1 MRLGLSLANKTLL
14 ATGGVLLFV
23 VLGAL
28 FVPWLRML
36 ALIDAGQLELSK
48 VMASTWIRL
57 GNEGVDPA
65 DPKSLT
71 AQSTPPISR
80 AGITA
85 RRLSLADAHL
95 EGASDAFIRRAIQ
108 TFESDPSQVELLGSS
123 FKGTTREYRYIQ
135 AERRPSP
142 KGPVL
147 VAVVLLERRS
157 IEATR
162 LFLLNAAFLLT
173 AGSVVLVFALAAFYF
188 MTHKIILWPVR
199 SLRETAE
206 RVRQGNLSI
215 RADIHTDDEFEELA
229 DTFNHMLTDM
239 QHAQDQLRG
248 INAAL
253 DLKLD
258 ELTRAN
264 SALYETAKLKGE
276 FLANVSHELRTP
288 LNSIIGFAELLLEIS
303 RAEAANGNNSPQVL
317 KRIRYNENIVNAGRN
332 LLAMINTLLE
342 MAKIEAGKAEL
353 HIDRMNIKE
362 ACEAVLALIYP
373 LADKKGIATRLEA
386 SDDLPP
392 IRTDT
397 KKFQQIIFNFLS
409 NAVKFTEPAERSGR
423 IPEVILRAERLVGLA
438 PGSDGAP
445 SEDRIRVSV
454 IDNGPGIPAD
464 EQPRVFEKFHQ
475 LDRGHTREHTG
486 TGLGLAICKE
496 LASLLH
502 AEIQLVSEVGRG
514 SMFSLILPLDLNAPD
529 LAQTHLES
537 RFRGALAG
545 GRELAER

>member
-48 VMASTWIRL
+48 VMANTWVKI
-57 GNEGVDPA
+57 GNEAADLA
-65 DPKSLT
+65 DPKTLP
-71 AQSTPPISR
+71 AQSTTAVTR

-95 EGASDAFIRRAIQ
+95 EGAKDPFIRRAIQ
-108 TFESDPSQVELLGSS
+108 TFEKDSNQIELLESS
-123 FKGTTREYRYIQ
+123 FKGTTRDYRYVQ

-142 KGPVL
+142 QGPVL
-147 VAVVLLERRS
+147 TAVVLLERRS

-162 LFLLNAAFLLT
+162 LFVLNAAFLLT
-173 AGSVVLVFALAAFYF
+173 AGTVVLVFALTAFYF
-188 MTHKIILWPVR
+188 ITHKIILWPVR
-199 SLRETAE
+199 SLRDTAE
-206 RVRQGNLSI
+206 RVRQGNFSI

-239 QHAQDQLRG
+239 QHSQDQLRG

-303 RAEAANGNNSPQVL
+303 RAEAAAGNNSPQVL
-317 KRIRYNENIVNAGRN
+317 KRIRYNENIVTAGRN
-332 LLAMINTLLE
+332 LLAMINSLLE

-353 HIDRMNIKE
+353 HIERMNIKD
-362 ACEAVLALIYP
+362 ACEAVLGLIYP
-373 LADKKGIATRLEA
+373 LADKKGVASRLEVA
-386 SDDLPP
+386 DDLPV

-397 KKFQQIIFNFLS
+397 KKFQQIVFNFLS
-409 NAVKFTEPAERSGR
+409 NAVKFTEPQERTGR
-423 IPEVILRAERLVGLA
+423 TPEVILRAERLVGLA
-438 PGSDGAP
+438 PGSAGAP
-445 SEDRIRVSV
+445 SEDRVRVSV
-454 IDNGPGIPAD
+454 IDNGPGIPPE

-475 LDRGHTREHTG
+475 LDSSHTREHTG

-496 LASLLH
+496 LATILH
-502 AEIQLVSEVGRG
+502 GEIQLVSEVGRG
-514 SMFSLILPLDLNAPD
+514 SMFSVILPLSIEAPD
-529 LAQTHLES
+529 AAQSVLES

>member
-48 VMASTWIRL
+48 VMANTWIKI
-57 GNEGVDPA
+57 GNEATDPA
-65 DPKSLT
+65 DPKTLP
-71 AQSTPPISR
+71 AQSTAAVTR
-80 AGITA
+80 GGITA
-85 RRLSLADAHL
+85 RRLSLGDAHL
-95 EGASDAFIRRAIQ
+95 EGAKDPFIRRAIQ
-108 TFESDPSQVELLGSS
+108 TFEKDPKQIELLESS
-123 FKGTTREYRYIQ
+123 FKGTTRDYRYVQ
-135 AERRPSP
+135 AERRVAPQ
-142 KGPVL
+142 GPAL
-147 VAVVLLERRS
+147 VGVVLLERRS

-162 LFLLNAAFLLT
+162 LFVLNAAFLLT
-173 AGSVVLVFALAAFYF
+173 AGTVVLVFALAAFYF

-199 SLRETAE
+199 SLRDTAE

-215 RADIHTDDEFEELA
+215 RADIQTDDEFEELA

-239 QHAQDQLRG
+239 QHSQDQLRG

-258 ELTRAN
+258 ELSRAN

-303 RAEAANGNNSPQVL
+303 RAEAAGGNNSPQVL

-332 LLAMINTLLE
+332 LLAMINSLLE

-353 HIDRMNIKE
+353 HIERMNIKD
-362 ACEAVLALIYP
+362 ACEAVLGLIYP
-373 LADKKGIATRLEA
+373 LADKKGVGTRLEA
-386 SDDLPP
+386 SDDLPV

-397 KKFQQIIFNFLS
+397 KKFQQIVFNFLS
-409 NAVKFTEPAERSGR
+409 NAVKFTEPQERTGR
-423 IPEVILRAERLVGLA
+423 APEVVLRVERLVGLA
-438 PGSDGAP
+438 PGSAGAQ
-445 SEDRIRVSV
+445 SEDRVRVSV
-454 IDNGPGIPAD
+454 IDNGPGIPPE
-464 EQPRVFEKFHQ
+464 EQARVFEKFHQ
-475 LDRGHTREHTG
+475 LDSSHTREHTG

-496 LASLLH
+496 LATLLH
-502 AEIQLVSEVGRG
+502 GEIQLVSEIGRG
-514 SMFSLILPLDLNAPD
+514 SMFSVILPLDVNAPD
-529 LAQTHLES
+529 IAQSHLES
-537 RFRGALAG
+537 RFRGALATG
-545 GRELAER
+545 QELAAS